1 MSSIPILQI
10 QIDSARPITCPKS
23 ICLFLGLSNFESL
36 IPFSTNSE
44 TDFLLTLIPATI
56 IGPNKDPL
64 PASSTPQIMFLPLLS
79 VNSNPLQLKSIF
91 VAFYPYPL
99 EDEDILGAKSY
110 GISTRIE
117 S

>member
-1 MSSIPILQI
+1 MSSIPILHI
-10 QIDSARPITCPKS
+10 QIDSARPITCPKR

-64 PASSTPQIMFLPLLS
+64 PASSTPQIMFLLLLS

-99 EDEDILGAKSY
+99 EDDDILGTKSY

>member
-1 MSSIPILQI
+1 MQI
-10 QIDSARPITCPKS
+10 ASVRPITCPKR

-36 IPFSTNSE
+36 IPLSTNSE

-79 VNSNPLQLKSIF
+79 VISNPLQLKSIF

-99 EDEDILGAKSY
+99 GDDHILGAKSY
-110 GISTRIE
+110 
-117 S
+117 

>member
-1 MSSIPILQI
+1 MQI
-10 QIDSARPITCPKS
+10 ASVRPITCPKR

-36 IPFSTNSE
+36 IPISSNSE

-56 IGPNKDPL
+56 IGPIKDPL
-64 PASSTPQIMFLPLLS
+64 PASSTPQIMFLSS

-99 EDEDILGAKSY
+99 GDDDILGVKSY
-110 GISTRIE
+110 
-117 S
+117 

>member
-10 QIDSARPITCPKS
+10 QIDSARPITCPKR

-64 PASSTPQIMFLPLLS
+64 PASSTPQIMSLFS
-79 VNSNPLQLKSIF
+79 VNFNPLQLKSIF

-99 EDEDILGAKSY
+99 EDDDILGAKSY